1 MKLQRTPL
9 ILLLIAL
16 VLGGFVYFYEVQGAP
31 QREAAQANA
40 EKLFQFK
47 EEEVQTLNLTSQK
60 QTLSFVKTPAG
71 RLKDALKQQ
80 LAQEKRS
87 KPETLIWLMTAPLE
101 NPANEASI
109 AYLLNLMATGKT
121 DQQFQT
127 PAARLAEFGLDNPL
141 ARVEVKLS
149 NQQTHKL
156 LLGKPNFNRTAL
168 YAQIDPPATPTT
180 DVSVALVSMDFETA
194 VSRPLSEWQQPKQ
207 KPEQTGSPGKPVK
220 E

>member
-47 EEEVQTLNLTSQK
+47 EEEVQTLKVATQQ

-71 RLKDALKQQ
+71 RLKDTVKQQ
-80 LAQEKRS
+80 IDQEKLS
-87 KPETLIWLMTAPLE
+87 KPEVLIWLMTAPE
-101 NPANEASI
+101 EAAANEGAI
-109 AYLLNLMATGKT
+109 AYLLNLMATGSSE
-121 DQQFQT
+121 QRFQV
-127 PAARLAEFGLDNPL
+127 PSAKLAEFGLDKPL
-141 ARVEVKLS
+141 ATVEVKLN

-156 LLGKPNFNRTAL
+156 VLGKPNFNRTAL
-168 YAQIDPPATPTT
+168 YTQIDPPSNPTT
-180 DVSVALVSMDFETA
+180 DVSVALVSMDFESA
-194 VSRPLSEWQQPKQ
+194 VSRPLAEWKQAKQNTEQAEDKTPK
-207 KPEQTGSPGKPVK
+207 P
-220 E
+220 